1 MLVVT
6 DLSKLKDYGFL
17 NVYEEWIDKGIKLG
31 EETKFIY
38 YKELIDYKNGDCSL
52 LVNSQTNT
60 IDNEIKLICDF
71 DFSEDLGDIDSFIG
85 TSSLD
90 VLFDLIKDG
99 VVIKKEC

>member
-6 DLSKLKDYGFL
+6 DLIKLKDYGFL
-17 NVYEEWIDKGIKLG
+17 NVYEEWIEKGVRLG

-38 YKELIDYKNGDCSL
+38 YKEIIGYEDDVDGGCSL
-52 LVNSQTNT
+52 LVNDSKNITN
-60 IDNEIKLICDF
+60 NEIRLICEF
-71 DFSEDLGDIDSFIG
+71 DNNDSSIG

-99 VVIKKEC
+99 VVIRKEC

>member
-17 NVYEEWIDKGIKLG
+17 NVYEEWKDKGVRLG
-31 EETKFIY
+31 EETKLIY
-38 YKELIDYKNGDCSL
+38 YNELINCKNGDCSL

-71 DFSEDLGDIDSFIG
+71 EFSEELGDNNSFIG

-90 VLFDLIKDG
+90 ILFDLIKG
-99 VVIKKEC
+99 GIVVRKEC

>member
-17 NVYEEWIDKGIKLG
+17 NVYEEWKDKGVRLG
-31 EETKFIY
+31 EETKLIY
-38 YKELIDYKNGDCSL
+38 YNELIDYKSGDCLL

-60 IDNEIKLICDF
+60 IDNEINLICDF
-71 DFSEDLGDIDSFIG
+71 EFSEELGDIDSFVG

-90 VLFDLIKDG
+90 ILYDLIKDG
-99 VVIKKEC
+99 VVVRKEC

>member
-6 DLSKLKDYGFL
+6 DLSRLKDYGFL
-17 NVYEEWIDKGIKLG
+17 NVYEEWIDKGVRLG

-38 YKELIDYKNGDCSL
+38 YKELINYKNGDCSL

-60 IDNEIKLICDF
+60 INNEIELICDF
-71 DFSEDLGDIDSFIG
+71 EFNKDDCFTG

-90 VLFDLIKDG
+90 ILFDLIKDG
-99 VVIKKEC
+99 VVVRKEC

>member
-17 NVYEEWIDKGIKLG
+17 NVYEEWIEKGIKLG
-31 EETKFIY
+31 EKTKFIY

-52 LVNSQTNT
+52 LVNSQKNT
-60 IDNEIKLICDF
+60 KDNEIKLVCDF
-71 DFSEDLGDIDSFIG
+71 EFSEDLGDNDSFTG

-99 VVIKKEC
+99 VVVRKE